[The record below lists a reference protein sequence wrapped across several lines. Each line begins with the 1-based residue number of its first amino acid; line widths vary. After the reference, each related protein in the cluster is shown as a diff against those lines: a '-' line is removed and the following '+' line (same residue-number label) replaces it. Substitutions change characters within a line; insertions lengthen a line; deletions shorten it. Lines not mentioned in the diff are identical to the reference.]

1 MSTRTL
7 ALALLAGALVGC
19 APSGPATTRPNPNIL
34 TRDEIAQSGART
46 AFELVQN
53 ERPIWLRERG
63 AVSFTQENDV
73 IVYMDG
79 TRIGGREAL
88 RDINPANID
97 HLEFFDARRATY
109 RFGPGHVNGAILI
122 FMRQ

>member
-7 ALALLAGALVGC
+7 ALALLVGAIGGC
-19 APSGPATTRPNPNIL
+19 APSGPGTTRPNPNIL
-34 TRDEIAQSGART
+34 TRDEIAESGARN

-63 AVSFTQENDV
+63 AVSFAQETDV

-109 RFGPGHVNGAILI
+109 RFGPGHVNGAILV